1 MKIARVYVY
10 LEVNVYRWS
19 FKRDYHSY
27 KLSYGVSQSVS
38 AHYLIS
44 LIQKTE
50 IELVPIPNS

>member
-10 LEVNVYRWS
+10 LEANVYRWS

-27 KLSYGVSQSVS
+27 KFKYYVSQSVS
-38 AHYLIS
+38 ASYLIS

-50 IELVPIPNS
+50 IEFVPIPNS